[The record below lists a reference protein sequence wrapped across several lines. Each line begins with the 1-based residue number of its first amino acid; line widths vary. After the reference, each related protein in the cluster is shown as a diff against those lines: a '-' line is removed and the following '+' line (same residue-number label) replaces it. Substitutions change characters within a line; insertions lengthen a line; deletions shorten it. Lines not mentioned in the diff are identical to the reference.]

1 MGLDRYHGYDRRR
14 AGHACVVARRIVRS
28 APALVESEP
37 AAVRDAGVEPGC
49 MTVLARTHDSALENR
64 AVRVCARVVGL
75 LPRRVTLG
83 SDPRELGLHAPGVGA
98 RALRDVRMNVHGL
111 ARAGRVRA
119 RGNRVCER
127 VLRTADE
134 SVCTV
139 FGFPSPRGLG
149 VESSTDEKERGVHE
163 RGGRTGTGDVGGG
176 KGEEAVE
183 ELVGVHRLR
192 ERGERQRLLDRVA
205 PCRRVLGGVP
215 PWTSIANGWG
225 RVRGRAAAL
234 KVVEAGGAGISQT
247 TRQGRERGLTYPRA
261 SLQTSSSFSSACRPV
276 YKYRVLDPIMT
287 HACYIMMT
295 GAEDAA
301 EDVQS

>member
-28 APALVESEP
+28 APALVEPEP
-37 AAVRDAGVEPGC
+37 VAARDAGVEPGC
-49 MTVLARTHDSALENR
+49 MSVLARTYDGALEDH
-64 AVRVCARVVGL
+64 AVRVRARIVGL
-75 LPRRVTLG
+75 LPRRVALG
-83 SDPRELGLHAPGVGA
+83 SHPCELGLHAPGIGA
-98 RALRDVRMNVHGL
+98 HALRDVRMNADGL
-111 ARAGRVRA
+111 ACARRVCP
-119 RGNRVCER
+119 RGDGVCER

-139 FGFPSPRGLG
+139 FGLPGARGLG
-149 VESSTDEKERGVHE
+149 VESSTNEKERGVHE
-163 RGGRTGTGDVGGG
+163 RGGGAGTGDVGGG
-176 KGEEAVE
+176 KGEEPVE

-205 PCRRVLGGVP
+205 PCRRVLDGVP
-215 PWTSIANGWG
+215 PWTSIAYGWG

-234 KVVEAGGAGISQT
+234 KVVETGGAGISQT

-276 YKYRVLDPIMT
+276 YK
-287 HACYIMMT
+287 
-295 GAEDAA
+295 
-301 EDVQS
+301 